1 MTNASIRG
9 ESKGLGYAKK
19 NYGYGDIQGQK
30 GLGYKARKNLDFVK
44 A

>member
-19 NYGYGDIQGQK
+19 NYGYGDI
-30 GLGYKARKNLDFVK
+30 
-44 A
+44 